1 MIVARRDMTLNGQ
14 PVVVGQVLDGIWSS
28 LREMAQRNLLR
39 QHWVEDVETPP
50 NEPMD
55 KPVVPKKGGRPK
67 GSKNK
72 PKPVAQASA

>member
-39 QHWVEDVETPP
+39 QHWVEDVETLP
-50 NEPMD
+50 NDE
-55 KPVVPKKGGRPK
+55 PVVAPKKRGRPRK
-67 GSKNK
+67 VKE
-72 PKPVAQASA
+72 VAHG

>member
-14 PVVVGQVLDGIWSS
+14 PVVAGQVLDGIWSS

-39 QHWVEDVETPP
+39 QHWVEDVETLPT
-50 NEPMD
+50 EPMD
-55 KPVVPKKGGRPK
+55 EPVVAPKGRPK

-72 PKPVAQASA
+72 PKPAAQASA

>member
-39 QHWVEDVETPP
+39 QHWVEDVETLP
-50 NEPMD
+50 NDE
-55 KPVVPKKGGRPK
+55 PVVAPKGRPK